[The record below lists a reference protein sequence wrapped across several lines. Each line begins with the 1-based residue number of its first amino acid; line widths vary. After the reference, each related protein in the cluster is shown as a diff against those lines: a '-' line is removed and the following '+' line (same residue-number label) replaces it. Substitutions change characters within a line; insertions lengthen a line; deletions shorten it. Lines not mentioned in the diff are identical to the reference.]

1 MKERVI
7 RRDRYVEQLV
17 ARMHNG
23 LVKIVTG
30 IRRCGKS
37 YLIFRLFRDYLLKH
51 GVDRRHVV
59 GIDLDDQEF
68 ADCRDPNRLFET
80 IVLRLPR
87 DGKWTYV
94 LIDEIQMCRRVRPQ
108 GVRLSDIAA
117 EDRADAYVTFYD
129 VLNSLMKKPKVDVY
143 VTGSNSR
150 MLSTDVATNFR
161 DRGFEIPL
169 YPLTFSEFLPVS
181 GMEKGEAIDWYMT
194 WGGMPMAVLEK
205 DDAVRSRYLKE
216 LFTKVYLN
224 DIRERH
230 QLKDDLIASRVIDA
244 LCSAVGSLTNPHK
257 LVLTLDSQGYAK
269 TTDRTLKKYLD
280 YFEDSFLFRRAERYD
295 VRGKKY
301 LAYPQ
306 KYYATDV
313 GLRNARLNFRETDEA
328 HLMENVIFNELIA
341 RGCNVDVGV
350 VEIQRRGKD
359 GKVRMSQHE
368 IDFIVNFGTRKVY
381 VQSAFRIADD
391 EKREQEV
398 ASFRATGDFFRKIL
412 VVSGYKQPMQDEEG
426 VVVVGL
432 IPFLLDES
440 ILGTPLETSRSWRRS
455 SPR

>member
-1 MKERVI
+1 MSTTVI
-7 RRDRYVEQLV
+7 RRDRYVEQLK

-23 LVKIVTG
+23 LVKVITG

-37 YLIFRLFRDYLLKH
+37 YLLFHLFADHLRKS
-51 GVDRRHVV
+51 GVDRRHVI
-59 GIDLDDQEF
+59 GINLEDKEF
-68 ADCRDPNRLFET
+68 ASLRNPNALFDY
-80 IVLRLPR
+80 IVSRLPK

-94 LIDEIQMCRRVRPQ
+94 FIDEIQMCRKVLAD
-108 GVRLSDIAA
+108 GVKLSEVAK
-117 EDRADAYVTFYD
+117 EDRSDAYVTFYD
-129 VLNSLMKKPKVDVY
+129 ILNSLMKKPKVDVY

-150 MLSTDVATNFR
+150 MLSKDVATNFR

-169 YPLTFSEFLPVS
+169 HPLTFSEFLPVS

-205 DDAVRSRYLKE
+205 DDTVRARYLKD
-216 LFTKVYLN
+216 LFTKVYLK

-230 QLKDDLIASRVIDA
+230 RLRNDLISARVLDE
-244 LCSAVGSLTNPHK
+244 LSSAIGSLTNPHK
-257 LVLTLDSQGYAK
+257 LVLTLGSQGFAR

-280 YFEDSFLFRRAERYD
+280 YFEESYLFRKAKRYD

-306 KYYATDV
+306 KFYATDV
-313 GLRNARLNFRETDEA
+313 GLRNARLNFRETEEA

-350 VEIQRRGKD
+350 VEVQRKGKD
-359 GKVRMSQHE
+359 GKLHLQQLE

-381 VQSAFRIADD
+381 VQSAFRIPSE
-391 EKREQEV
+391 EKRQQET
-398 ASFRATGDFFRKIL
+398 ASFRASGDYFRKIL
-412 VVSGYKQPMQDEEG
+412 VTSGYKRPIQGEDG
-426 VVVVGL
+426 IVVVGL
-432 IPFLLDES
+432 IPFLLEPN
-440 ILGTPLETSRSWRRS
+440 ILSDGL
-455 SPR
+455 